1 MGDEN
6 RNDYDGIAE
15 DIADALA
22 TFLGSAHEPPADFES
37 DVLTITKD
45 GFLAG
50 VIRLQRLAD
59 RVDGLAE
66 AHRSACK

>member
-1 MGDEN
+1 MGDAN
-6 RNDYDGIAE
+6 LNDYDGIAE

-22 TFLGSAHEPPADFES
+22 AFLGSAHEPPPDFES
-37 DVLTITKD
+37 DRLTITKD

-50 VIRLQRLAD
+50 VIRLQRLFD

-66 AHRSACK
+66 AHRGMK

>member
-6 RNDYDGIAE
+6 LNDYDGIAE

-22 TFLGSAHEPPADFES
+22 VFLGNAHEPRDPES
-37 DVLTITKD
+37 DSITITKN

-50 VIRLQRLAD
+50 AIRLQRLRD
-59 RVDGLAE
+59 RVHGLAE
-66 AHRSACK
+66 VHRSACR

>member
-6 RNDYDGIAE
+6 LNDFDGIAE

-22 TFLGSAHEPPADFES
+22 AFLGNAHEPPADFES
-37 DVLTITKD
+37 DSLTITKY

-50 VIRLQRLAD
+50 VIRLQRLFD

-66 AHRSACK
+66 AQRGAK